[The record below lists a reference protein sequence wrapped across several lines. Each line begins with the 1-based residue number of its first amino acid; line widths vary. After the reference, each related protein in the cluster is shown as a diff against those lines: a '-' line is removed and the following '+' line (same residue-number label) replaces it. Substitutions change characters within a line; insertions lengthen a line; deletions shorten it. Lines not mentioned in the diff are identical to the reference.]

1 MLTVIDDALDAERL
15 AALHALLESAGE
27 AWVDGRAT
35 AGWQGAPVKAN
46 QQIAEGSEAARRG
59 QEIVLSALQRHPL
72 FISAAL
78 PNLVYPP
85 LFNRYGEGMAFGA
98 HVDGS
103 VRLHPRTGTKLRT
116 DLSATLFLSDPEA
129 YDGGEL
135 VIQDTWGGRRV
146 KLKAGALVLYPATSL
161 HEVTPVVR
169 GERLACFFW
178 VQSLVRDDGRRAL
191 LFDMDQAI
199 QRLAAT
205 GADAGAQAS
214 LVGCYHNLLRQ
225 WAET

>member
-1 MLTVIDDALDAERL
+1 MLVTIDQALDPEQL
-15 AALHALLESAGE
+15 ASVRELVLGASD

-35 AGWQGAPVKAN
+35 AGYQGAPVKFN
-46 QQIAEGSEAARRG
+46 LQVDERSDVAARG
-59 QEIVLSALQRHPL
+59 QAIILAALERHPL

-85 LFNRYGEGMAFGA
+85 MFNRYGEGMTFGA
-98 HVDGS
+98 HFDGG
-103 VRLHPRTGTKLRT
+103 VRIDPRTGGKFRT
-116 DLSATLFLSDPEA
+116 DISATLFLSDPDD

-135 VIQDTWGGRRV
+135 EIADSYGTHSV
-146 KLKAGALVLYPATSL
+146 KLQAGDLVLYPSTSL
-161 HEVTPVVR
+161 HQVTPVTR
-169 GERLACFFW
+169 GERLASFFW

-191 LFDMDQAI
+191 LHDLDLAI
-199 QRLAAT
+199 QRLNQT
-205 GADAGAQAS
+205 EADEEARRT